1 MKLSHLKN
9 IIRKTIKEAN
19 LLTETH
25 QCNCPQNAINPTT
38 CTNPCA
44 GGCCPGGTDWEGE
57 VALDTSTDPIGTG
70 DFTPDFAKNMPRAI
84 NVRPTTLTED
94 KNTTMKL
101 SRLKQIIKEEVKRLN
116 EASRAQRPDWFPPH
130 PDVPYGEYG
139 HMPLEGVKVKPKEGQ
154 GPPCCCEEKF
164 DPWSSSWDCLQMGTA
179 PEQCCNAKQ
188 QCTGGKTP
196 MGEDVKIKPREDVEQ
211 CCCHVFYNSECGWD
225 CAPGAIW
232 HTNCCPSKSG
242 MVIPPSGPAEPM
254 GRPMG

>member
-139 HMPLEGVKVKPKEGQ
+139 HMPDISGGCTCPGGIQPGESCGPGSNEICRESGGNCACREQDKVIDQ
-154 GPPCCCEEKF
+154 
-164 DPWSSSWDCLQMGTA
+164 
-179 PEQCCNAKQ
+179 
-188 QCTGGKTP
+188 
-196 MGEDVKIKPREDVEQ
+196 V
-211 CCCHVFYNSECGWD
+211 
-225 CAPGAIW
+225 
-232 HTNCCPSKSG
+232 
-242 MVIPPSGPAEPM
+242 

>member
-84 NVRPTTLTED
+84 NVRPTTLTEL
-94 KNTTMKL
+94 KNIIK
-101 SRLKQIIKEEVKRLN
+101 RQIIKLKEDAPCTKCPPGQLGMQGGIGCGGCYEAPTGPQDNISGGCTCPGGIQPGESCGPGSN
-116 EASRAQRPDWFPPH
+116 EICRESGGNCACREQD
-130 PDVPYGEYG
+130 
-139 HMPLEGVKVKPKEGQ
+139 KVIDQ
-154 GPPCCCEEKF
+154 
-164 DPWSSSWDCLQMGTA
+164 
-179 PEQCCNAKQ
+179 
-188 QCTGGKTP
+188 
-196 MGEDVKIKPREDVEQ
+196 V
-211 CCCHVFYNSECGWD
+211 
-225 CAPGAIW
+225 
-232 HTNCCPSKSG
+232 
-242 MVIPPSGPAEPM
+242 